1 MILKKINKTKL
12 NLNIESINKD
22 KIKILFNEELMVKYL
37 YELLVNKKNKK
48 LKKLCIIYPSEFL
61 MAIYIKT
68 IKGD

>member
-1 MILKKINKTKL
+1 
-12 NLNIESINKD
+12 
-22 KIKILFNEELMVKYL
+22 MVKYL